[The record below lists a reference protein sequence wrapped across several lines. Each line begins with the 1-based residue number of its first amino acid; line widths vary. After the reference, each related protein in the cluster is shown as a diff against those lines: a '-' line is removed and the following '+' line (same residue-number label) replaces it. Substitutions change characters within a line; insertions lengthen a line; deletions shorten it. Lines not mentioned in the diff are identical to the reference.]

1 MTKDEL
7 KEHIL
12 KNYDGL
18 MTPLETGV
26 FDPMFEVKPAD
37 LMKVARRLHDDEALM
52 FDFLNNI
59 TAVDTTERFEIVYSV
74 SSITNTLRLDFKV
87 ALPYDQAE
95 IDSVKDVWTAADC
108 HEREIW
114 ELYGVDINNHD
125 SLKQFLL
132 PDDWNQGHPMRKDWD
147 GPDFVRMPEF

>member
-12 KNYDGL
+12 KHYAGL

-26 FDPMFEVKPAD
+26 FDPMFEVKPDD
-37 LMKVARRLHDDEALM
+37 LTEVARKLRDDEALK

-59 TAVDTTERFEIVYSV
+59 TGVDTTERFEVVYSV
-74 SSITNTLRLDFKV
+74 SSITKALRLDFKV
-87 ALPYDQAE
+87 PLPYGQAAV
-95 IDSVKDVWTAADC
+95 DSVRDVWAAADW

-114 ELYGVDINNHD
+114 ELFGIDINNHD
-125 SLKQFLL
+125 NLKQFLL
-132 PDDWNQGHPMRKDWD
+132 PDDWDQGHPMRKNWD
-147 GPDFVRMPEF
+147 GPGFVRMPEL